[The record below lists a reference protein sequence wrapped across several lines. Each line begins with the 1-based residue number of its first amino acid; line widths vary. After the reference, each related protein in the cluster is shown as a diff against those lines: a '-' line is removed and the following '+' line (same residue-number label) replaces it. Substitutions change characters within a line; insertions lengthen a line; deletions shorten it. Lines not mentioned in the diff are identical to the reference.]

1 MSGGLL
7 GTGLDASEDPPAASV
22 GLAGG
27 VAPVSVGVPIDT
39 PALGEAVEG
48 ESKPDASVGNL
59 GGAVLLSLL
68 LSMGNALSPV
78 EVAEGGFTSDASL
91 ESEDLPL
98 ISSQTRN
105 YNHG

>member
-22 GLAGG
+22 GLARG
-27 VAPVSVGVPIDT
+27 VAPVSVGVPVDT

-68 LSMGNALSPV
+68 LSVGNALSPV